1 MQDYEKQYF
10 MLFAAICD
18 VIESM
23 ECVVNTMDSSDEN
36 REELKKQIMNLKA
49 VQQKAEEEYISLC

>member
-1 MQDYEKQYF
+1 MENYEKQYF
-10 MLFAAICD
+10 MLFTAICD
-18 VIESM
+18 VIEIM

-36 REELKKQIMNLKA
+36 REELKKQIMKLKA